1 MTNPYPGR
9 FIDLL
14 GGVGDGLVLD
24 CGSGGRPDFVDWPNI
39 VLCEYVEH
47 PLNTV
52 RGDALALPFS
62 DDTFDLVLSQ
72 ATLEHVTDPQQAV
85 DEMTRVLRPGGKLY
99 IEVAFM
105 QPLHQD
111 PWHYFNVTPHGL
123 DHLCRHLDVIEKGAF
138 GTLADQFEWM
148 LREAGETDAIAQR
161 IVHLA
166 GRLDERGIDAE
177 HLRRVASAVSVLA
190 AKRERGDGAAPG
202 PS

>member
-1 MTNPYPGR
+1 MTNPYPAR

-14 GGVGDGLVLD
+14 GQVGPGGLTLD
-24 CGSGGRPDFVDWPNI
+24 CGSGGRPDFSETASV

-52 RGDALALPFS
+52 RADALALPFR

-85 DEMTRVLRPGGKLY
+85 DEMTRVLRPGGRLY

-123 DHLCRHLDVIEKGAF
+123 DHLCRGLDIIEKGAF
-138 GTLADQFEWM
+138 GTLADQFDWM
-148 LREAGETDAIAQR
+148 LREVGAEPDVANR
-161 IVHLA
+161 IVALA
-166 GRLDERGIDAE
+166 AAIDADGVDAE

-190 AKRERGDGAAPG
+190 VKRGG
-202 PS
+202 